1 MIRLIYWFAVLVEF
15 SLVLVVLFIF
25 IITDARTIKVLAKE
39 SFANSKFSYQ
49 EIEGNFFTGL
59 KVQALSYDKKVLFD
73 SAKVHWN
80 PLALISQKIDLKE
93 ISVKGVELENIIK
106 MLNDFEKKESSSNSK
121 LSFDFL
127 LSLNNIHLDINPYT
141 YEGITFSSFVFETDK
156 INIDKDFLIDSQ
168 KLSLYFNS
176 GLVDVEL
183 HGKIDKNILLVNRL
197 KLEEIDSKEI
207 TKLVHRLSK
216 NRKKSRHV
224 DSGKKSETV
233 PFFKN
238 IKIKHIFATL
248 KDVKYKP
255 LSIKNTKLIIYN
267 AEIDPY
273 KNFRYKA
280 KKIKFTGT
288 TNFGDVNY
296 KGYIKDSMIH
306 SKGHLLL
313 SKELFKRYTLPL
325 NYETLKKLPGTLKL
339 NHEGVWLEAK
349 HSSSKLLK
357 IKSDFNLDVLEAE
370 HKLYYDYTD
379 DNLTIESSLSGK
391 MPYANIF
398 DIKNE
403 VIIDTKGFRYKGEI
417 EIPTVKALGTPIAP
431 YLLADLKG
439 VFHGDSSNFMV
450 DLNSKFLT
458 GKFET
463 KGYASG
469 NLELKSKIDNIALS
483 KIIPNLPREYQE
495 ELIGVESKT
504 FLDFNDNMKSKTELK
519 VASHIINL
527 EGSMRFFEPFRILF
541 KANIPKHSFLRKI
554 DENIN
559 FSHLKMLEGE
569 VLIVSN
575 RYYIKIKNRNN
586 LRLTFD
592 YDSYSKILRNGVLT
606 VGSDEF
612 KFQNSTPDEIILK
625 SHIPNLQKLINTIKG
640 YYKVKLPDIQG
651 EATIELFKHTDG
663 SIKLRL
669 ESPNLKYISNG
680 GVNLSIIN
688 IYDIGI
694 LLRIDKN
701 ANIEIEHYKFK
712 VDENEYLTS
721 FYSDKK
727 AYLSLK
733 DNSLIIKELWIN
745 DKALVDGQYNF
756 STSMGTI
763 SLKSEQY
770 SFKNKDFDLLFDFN
784 LKIQIEKEALGVEGN
799 IDIFGNTIN
808 YEVIGSSIVEDADII
823 IVQEMLESQES
834 ALNNLKLNLKIS
846 NKKPLNY
853 ISKDIDIEFFNDLR
867 VIKNYSSEIMI
878 TGMSTITDGYYQMED
893 KKFTLNE
900 SHIYFAGDPKKP
912 LLDIKANYE
921 KDEYTVHIFISGST
935 EEPIVNFNA
944 EPYLTQQEILS
955 LILFDGTGSSSGDG
969 AEAYTL
975 LGGTFAKGLIK
986 SLGIDVDHLL
996 LGTDANDDFSFEIG
1010 RKISK
1015 NVTVMYLHEDGK
1027 DGAKVRIEHNKNFET
1042 DIIIQPPNTSSIEFL
1057 YKQTR

>member
-1 MIRLIYWFAVLVEF
+1 LVYWFAVLVEF
-15 SLVLVVLFIF
+15 LLVLGVLFIF
-25 IITDARTIKVLAKE
+25 IITDARTIKVLAKK
-39 SFANSKFSYQ
+39 SLVDSKFTY
-49 EIEGNFFTGL
+49 EAIEGNFFTGL
-59 KVQALSYDKKVLFD
+59 KIKALSYNKKVLFD

-80 PLALISQKIDLKE
+80 PLALLSQKIDLKE
-93 ISVKGVELENIIK
+93 VSVKGMKLENIIK
-106 MLNDFEKKESSSNSK
+106 MLNDLEEKESSSKSQLAFN
-121 LSFDFL
+121 FL
-127 LSLNNIHLDINPYT
+127 LSLNNIHLDINPYI
-141 YEGITFSSFVFETDK
+141 YEGVKFSSFVFETDK
-156 INIDKDFLIDSQ
+156 INIDRDFLIETEE
-168 KLSLYFNS
+168 LSLYFNS

-183 HGKIDKNILLVNRL
+183 YGKIDKNILLVDRL
-197 KLEEIDSKEI
+197 NLEEIDSKEI
-207 TKLVHRLSK
+207 TKLVRRL
-216 NRKKSRHV
+216 NRKKS
-224 DSGKKSETV
+224 SQKSETV

-238 IKIKHIFATL
+238 IKIKYIFATL
-248 KDVKYKP
+248 KDVKYNP

-273 KNFRYKA
+273 KNFSYKA
-280 KKIKFTGT
+280 KKVNFTGT
-288 TNFGDVNY
+288 TNFGEVNY
-296 KGYIKDSMIH
+296 NGYIKNSMIH

-313 SKELFKRYTLPL
+313 SKELFRRYELPL
-325 NYETLKKLPGTLKL
+325 NYETLKKLSGTLKL
-339 NHEGVWLEAK
+339 NHDGVWLEAK

-357 IKSDFNLDVLEAE
+357 IKSDFNLDVLNAE
-370 HKLYYDYTD
+370 HKLYYDYAD
-379 DNLTIESSLSGK
+379 DNLTIQSRLNGK
-391 MPYANIF
+391 MSYANAF

-403 VIIDTKGFRYKGEI
+403 VIIDNKGFRYKGEI
-417 EIPTVKALGTPIAP
+417 EIPKVKALGTPIAP
-431 YLLADLKG
+431 YLLANLKG
-439 VFHGDSSNFMV
+439 LFHGDSSNFMV

-463 KGYASG
+463 HGYNSG
-469 NLELKSKIDNIALS
+469 ILELKSKIDNIALS
-483 KIIPNLPREYQE
+483 KIIPNLPREYKE

-504 FLDFNDNMKSKTELK
+504 FLDFNDNKKSKTELK
-519 VASHIINL
+519 GFSSIINL
-527 EGSMRFFEPFRILF
+527 EANMRFSKPFKILF
-541 KANIPKHSFLRKI
+541 KANIPKYSSLRKI
-554 DENIN
+554 DKNIN
-559 FSHLKMLEGE
+559 FLDLERLEGE

-575 RYYIKIKNRNN
+575 KYYVKIKNRNN

-592 YDSYSKILRNGVLT
+592 YDAHSKVLGNGILTLGV
-606 VGSDEF
+606 DEF
-612 KFQNSTPDEIILK
+612 KFKNSSSDEIIVK
-625 SHIPNLQKLINTIKG
+625 SHIPNLQKLINKIKN
-640 YYKVKLPDIQG
+640 YYKIELPSIQG
-651 EATIELFKHTDG
+651 EVKLELFKQKDG

-669 ESPNLKYISNG
+669 ESPHLKYVSDE
-680 GVNLSIIN
+680 GVDLSIIN
-688 IYDIGI
+688 IYDMGI
-694 LLRIDKN
+694 LLHIDKN
-701 ANIEIEHYKFK
+701 SNIEIEHYKFK
-712 VDENEYLTS
+712 IDENEYLTS

-727 AYLSLK
+727 SYLSLEG
-733 DNSLIIKELWIN
+733 NQLTIKELWIN
-745 DKALVDGQYNF
+745 DKALVEGGYNLT
-756 STSMGTI
+756 TSMGNL

-770 SFKNKDFDLLFDFN
+770 SFKNKDFDLLFDVN
-784 LKIQIEKEALGVEGN
+784 LKIQIEKEALGIEGN

-808 YEVIGSSIVEDADII
+808 YEIIGSSIVEDADII
-823 IVQEMLESQES
+823 IVQEMLENQES
-834 ALNNLKLNLKIS
+834 ALNNLKLNLKIA
-846 NKKPLNY
+846 NKKPLKY
-853 ISKDIDIEFFNDLR
+853 ISKDINIDFFNDLR
-867 VIKNYSSEIMI
+867 VIKNYSSEILV

-955 LILFDGTGSSSGDG
+955 LILFDGTGTSSGDG

-1015 NVTVMYLHEDGK
+1015 NVTVIYLHEDGK